1 MVLPTVSASVSM
13 AVWSEEDFKVKLILV
28 LEKSYGLDGVLT
40 QERKIKSMAVR
51 TKTIRFPDFNEG
63 DIGTP

>member
-1 MVLPTVSASVSM
+1 M

-28 LEKSYGLDGVLT
+28 LEKSYGLGGVLT

-51 TKTIRFPDFNEG
+51 IKTIRLPDFNED

>member
-1 MVLPTVSASVSM
+1 M
-13 AVWSEEDFKVKLILV
+13 AVWSEEDLKVKLILV

-51 TKTIRFPDFNEG
+51 TKTIRFPDFNED